1 MLMQNGGDAG
11 RARKPGRWRK
21 VAKSFQI
28 DRPPEG
34 VSFRQTEQGWQLAA
48 VTRSPAAI
56 LHVLF
61 FAVWLAMTALLT
73 FRALFGEAKVDPL
86 QAWLLV
92 PLWLASLLLAVW
104 AVLALFGHVGVCFDK
119 TNDTGFV
126 FTGLGYLRWKQ
137 AFVGAEILSIETTE
151 ARLHSNWGML
161 KEITLRREAG
171 DIHLGMNLS
180 GRRRR
185 YLVNALN
192 FLLD

>member
-11 RARKPGRWRK
+11 HPRKPGRWRK
-21 VAKSFQI
+21 VPKLFKI
-28 DRPPEG
+28 DWPPEG
-34 VSFRQTEQGWQLAA
+34 VWYRKTEHGWQLEA
-48 VTRSPAAI
+48 VMRSPSAM

-61 FAVWLAMTALLT
+61 FVVWVAMTAMLT
-73 FRALFGEAKVDPL
+73 FRAMFGEAKVDPL
-86 QAWLLV
+86 QAWLLI

-104 AVLALFGHVGVCFDK
+104 SVVALFGHVGVCFDK
-119 TNDTGFV
+119 KSDTGFV
-126 FTGLGYLRWKQ
+126 FTGLGFLRWKKS
-137 AFVGAEILSIETTE
+137 FVGADVLSIEDRE
-151 ARLHSNWGML
+151 ARLQSNWGAL

-171 DIHLGMNLS
+171 DIRFGMYLS